1 MSAGNLGAGM
11 TANAASSKTS
21 ESEFDSYQIQCWA
34 ILGGL
39 VLAIVW
45 CYWNTLLNVA
55 REWDNPKY
63 SHGYL
68 VPLFTCVLLW
78 MRREPFIKPSN
89 AARWAGVGM
98 IGLGLLARL
107 TLTLLSSMV
116 PEMYTLL
123 LCLIGAF
130 VVVGGWP
137 TLRWAAPAVLFLI
150 FMFPLPSFLDSQ
162 LLGNLQALATR
173 VSTYFLQTIGIA
185 CYSEGKRIVIGELQM
200 GVVEACSGLRMLTI
214 FVALAVAITLV
225 TDRPL
230 WERAVIIASAVPIA
244 LLVNIIRITITGILH
259 LTVGT
264 EIADKVFH
272 DLAGW
277 VMMPMALGFLYVE
290 FQILLHLV
298 IDDGPTGPVRIGM
311 GPGTLPLRAESK
323 SVVKTVG

>member
-1 MSAGNLGAGM
+1 MSAGNMGASA
-11 TANAASSKTS
+11 TAGSVARSG

-34 ILGGL
+34 VLGGL
-39 VLAIVW
+39 VLALVW

-68 VPLFTCVLLW
+68 VPVFTMALLW
-78 MRREPFIKPSN
+78 MRREPFIKPTNS
-89 AARWAGVGM
+89 ARWAGVGL
-98 IGLGLLARL
+98 IAVGLLARL
-107 TLTLLSSMV
+107 GLTWLSSSV
-116 PEMYTLL
+116 PEMYTMLP
-123 LCLIGAF
+123 CFVGAF
-130 VVVGGWP
+130 LIVGGWP
-137 TLRWAAPAVLFLI
+137 TLRWAAPAVLFLF
-150 FMFPLPSFLDSQ
+150 FMFPLPSFLDGE
-162 LLGNLQALATR
+162 LLGRLQAIATR
-173 VSTYFLQTIGIA
+173 SSTYLLQTLGVA

-225 TDRPL
+225 TDRPM
-230 WERAVIIASAVPIA
+230 WERAVIVASAVPIA
-244 LLVNIIRITITGILH
+244 LLVNIIRITVTGVLH

-290 FQILLHLV
+290 FQILSHLV
-298 IDDGPTGPVRIGM
+298 IDDGPSGPVRIGM
-311 GPGTLPLRAESK
+311 GPGTLPPRAENK
-323 SVVKTVG
+323 GVVKPVA